1 MTAAPVG
8 RTEQGV
14 QRFGTRLLLTTIESA
29 GSSHAWTRHPGDLAP
44 RPFVPA
50 AHATELL
57 PPEVP
62 GALVRLVTGRAAG
75 PGRTYRTDSA
85 HTLAE
90 DLLERRRCRDLDHL
104 VPTFAD
110 LGAALRRLHEQPAP
124 PAHALGGAR
133 ALDRLRDWLEGRAG
147 SSRLDPLAD
156 RLGGGA
162 RRRLIDLAT
171 PAPHETVVSHG
182 AASLGSLVGPGAR
195 GYDLL
200 TGEDLCL
207 ADHRF
212 DLGFVVGELA
222 ELAWQLAWEPS
233 AWSPLVRALCEG
245 YGTDDS
251 VVDWAALRMAVHA
264 HDIAA
269 YTAVD
274 EAVLAPYA
282 RWIRHLL
289 GEVDR

>member
-1 MTAAPVG
+1 MTAAPATT
-8 RTEQGV
+8 TEHGG
-14 QRFGTRLLLTTIESA
+14 QRFGTRLLLTRIEPVR
-29 GSSHAWTRHPGDLAP
+29 GSHVWTRHPGDLAP

-50 AHATELL
+50 AHAISLL
-57 PPEVP
+57 PPAVP
-62 GALVRLVTGRAAG
+62 GARVRLVPGEAAG
-75 PGRTYRTDSA
+75 RGRTYRTDSA

-104 VPTFAD
+104 VTTFSD
-110 LGAALRRLHEQPAP
+110 LGATLRRLHDQPAP
-124 PAHALGGAR
+124 HSHDLAGAR
-133 ALDRLRDWLEGRAG
+133 ALDRLRDWLEGRSG

-156 RLGGGA
+156 GLGGVV
-162 RRRLIDLAT
+162 RRRLIGLTTTAHHDAVL
-171 PAPHETVVSHG
+171 SHG
-182 AASLGSLVGPGAR
+182 AASLGSLVGPGSG

-207 ADHRF
+207 ADHRY

-222 ELAWQLAWEPS
+222 ELAWQLAWEPG
-233 AWSPLVRALCEG
+233 AWSPLVRALCDG
-245 YGTDDS
+245 YGTEES

-274 EAVLAPYA
+274 AGVLPAYA
-282 RWIRHLL
+282 RWIRRLL
-289 GEVDR
+289 GEDDR